1 MSNPCVSPDSS
12 SLMICESLGVFA
24 LSNPSVSRYSSSLMI
39 YESVGA
45 VCAVESVR
53 HLGQEFVDDL

>member
-1 MSNPCVSPDSS
+1 
-12 SLMICESLGVFA
+12 
-24 LSNPSVSRYSSSLMI
+24 MI

-53 HLGQEFVDDL
+53 HQFQQFVDDLGALGSVCAVESVRHQFQQFVDDL